1 MILQEFT
8 INNLWGD
15 KCFSVKLNK
24 DVNIFSGIN
33 GSGKTTIMNIL
44 YSILNGNP
52 NEEVCAFK
60 YDNAQLLLT
69 GGFQINVTT
78 AGNKKVMQ
86 YIFNGQEI
94 SVENFSESL
103 KHFAVST
110 FDTSPFSD
118 EYRAKIREREP
129 WVRTE
134 LDYELADSL
143 QDYYMY
149 IVNLSKQIQN
159 ALDQDKTKIKQLRQY
174 YQAMTDM
181 QIICNELFSPA
192 LVWDKDSATVQFK
205 LLQYGNKIITSRELS
220 SGEKQM
226 IIFLINTLI
235 QKKEETIVFWDEP
248 EISMH
253 VDWQKILIATMQKI
267 NPNMQ
272 LIIATHSPFIIY
284 DGWENRV
291 VNIQKLMK

>member
-15 KCFSVKLNK
+15 RCFSVKLNK

-94 SVENFSESL
+94 SVEKFSESL

-118 EYRAKIREREP
+118 EDRAKIREREP

-143 QDYYMY
+143 QNYYMY

-159 ALDQDKTKIKQLRQY
+159 ALDQNKTKIKQLRQY

-192 LVWDKDSATVQFK
+192 LEWDKDSATVQFK
-205 LLQYGNKIITSRELS
+205 LLQYGNKIITSGELS

-235 QKKEETIVFWDEP
+235 QKEEETIVFWDEP

>member
-118 EYRAKIREREP
+118 EYRSKIREREP

-192 LVWDKDSATVQFK
+192 LV
-205 LLQYGNKIITSRELS
+205 
-220 SGEKQM
+220 
-226 IIFLINTLI
+226 
-235 QKKEETIVFWDEP
+235 
-248 EISMH
+248 
-253 VDWQKILIATMQKI
+253 
-267 NPNMQ
+267 
-272 LIIATHSPFIIY
+272 
-284 DGWENRV
+284 
-291 VNIQKLMK
+291 